1 MNQNENFDAEA
12 LLEEL
17 SLASPV
23 VNGIWYFIREKDYAA
38 ARKAFVEEGVSKEN
52 AKKLVEY
59 LREKYCGPIELIE
72 IKIDEIDTTKV
83 MNREN
88 YDSKDLPQYMVRSG
102 GMMHQSPLAEYTYN
116 KEYKELVF
124 YLGSQMVPIKK
135 IDQVWKIVSKTKKVK
150 NEKK

>member
-23 VNGIWYFIREKDYAA
+23 VKGIWHYIREKDFEEAQ
-38 ARKAFVEEGVSKEN
+38 KIFVEEGVSKEN
-52 AKKLVEY
+52 AKKLVAY
-59 LREKYCGPIELIE
+59 LCEKYCGLIELIE

-88 YDSKDLPQYMVRSG
+88 CDQTILPKYMVRSG
-102 GMMHQSPLAEYTYN
+102 GMMFQSPLYEFTYESN
-116 KEYKELVF
+116 NGGEFVF
-124 YLGSQMVPIKK
+124 YSGGGMVRLETVDQIWKMVPKAK
-135 IDQVWKIVSKTKKVK
+135 EAQT
-150 NEKK
+150 